1 MAAALTWE
9 KQGDTLALKGELD
22 RDTLLSFWNARQQ
35 QMNAVQTVDVS
46 GLSHVDSAGLAMLV
60 RLRGERPEAPFV
72 LSGVSANLQ
81 MLMSLYGVEF
91 EFSQNACI

>member
-1 MAAALTWE
+1 MTAALTWD
-9 KQGDTLALKGELD
+9 KQGETLALKGELD

-35 QMNAVQTVDVS
+35 QMNAVQTVDVA

-60 RLRGERPEAPFV
+60 RLRGERPDAPFV

-91 EFSQNACI
+91 EFSQNA

>member
-1 MAAALTWE
+1 MTAALTWE
-9 KQGDTLALKGELD
+9 KQGETLALKGELD

-35 QMNAVQTVDVS
+35 QMNAVQTVDVA

-60 RLRGERPEAPFV
+60 RLRGERPDTPFV

-91 EFSQNACI
+91 EFSQNA

>member
-1 MAAALTWE
+1 MTAALTWE
-9 KQGDTLALKGELD
+9 KQGETLALKGELD

-35 QMNAVQTVDVS
+35 QMNAVQTVDVA

-60 RLRGERPEAPFV
+60 RLRGERPDAPFV

-91 EFSQNACI
+91 EFSQNE

>member
-1 MAAALTWE
+1 MTAALTWE
-9 KQGDTLALKGELD
+9 KQGETLALKGELD
-22 RDTLLSFWNARQQ
+22 RDTLLSFWNTRQQ
-35 QMNAVQTVDVS
+35 QMNAVQTVDVA

-60 RLRGERPEAPFV
+60 RLRGERPDAPFV

-91 EFSQNACI
+91 EFSQNA

>member
-1 MAAALTWE
+1 MTAALTWE
-9 KQGDTLALKGELD
+9 KQGETLALKGELD

-35 QMNAVQTVDVS
+35 QMNAVQTVDVA

-60 RLRGERPEAPFV
+60 RLRGERSDAPFV

-91 EFSQNACI
+91 EFSQNA

>member
-1 MAAALTWE
+1 MTAALTWE
-9 KQGDTLALKGELD
+9 KQGNTLALKGELD

-60 RLRGERPEAPFV
+60 RLRGECPEAPFV

-91 EFSQNACI
+91 EFSQNA

>member
-1 MAAALTWE
+1 MTAALTWE
-9 KQGDTLALKGELD
+9 KQGETLALKGELD

-35 QMNAVQTVDVS
+35 QMNAVQTVDVA

-60 RLRGERPEAPFV
+60 RLRGERPDAPFV

-91 EFSQNACI
+91 EFSQNA

>member
-1 MAAALTWE
+1 MTAALMWE
-9 KQGDTLALKGELD
+9 KQGETLALNGKLD

-91 EFSQNACI
+91 EFSQNA

>member
-1 MAAALTWE
+1 MTAALTWE
-9 KQGDTLALKGELD
+9 KQGETLALNGELD
-22 RDTLLSFWNARQQ
+22 RDTLLSFWNVRQQ
-35 QMNAVQTVDVS
+35 QMSAVQTVDVS
-46 GLSHVDSAGLAMLV
+46 GLGHVDSAGLAMLV

-91 EFSQNACI
+91 EFSQNA

>member
-1 MAAALTWE
+1 MTAALTWE
-9 KQGDTLALKGELD
+9 KQGETLSLNGELD

-35 QMNAVQTVDVS
+35 QMSAVQTVDVS

-91 EFSQNACI
+91 EFSQNA

>member
-1 MAAALTWE
+1 MTAALTWE
-9 KQGDTLALKGELD
+9 KQGETLALKGELD

-35 QMNAVQTVDVS
+35 QMNAVQTVDVA

-60 RLRGERPEAPFV
+60 RLRGERPDAPFV
-72 LSGVSANLQ
+72 LSGVSVNLQ

-91 EFSQNACI
+91 EFSQNA

>member
-1 MAAALTWE
+1 MTAALTWE
-9 KQGDTLALKGELD
+9 KQGETLVLNGELD

-35 QMNAVQTVDVS
+35 QMSAVQTVDVS

-91 EFSQNACI
+91 EFSQNA

>member
-1 MAAALTWE
+1 MTAVLTWE
-9 KQGDTLALKGELD
+9 KQGETLTLNGELD

-35 QMNAVQTVDVS
+35 QMSAVQTVDVS

-91 EFSQNACI
+91 EFSQNA

>member
-1 MAAALTWE
+1 MTAALTWE
-9 KQGDTLALKGELD
+9 KQGETLALKGELD
-22 RDTLLSFWNARQQ
+22 RDTLLSFWNTRQQ
-35 QMNAVQTVDVS
+35 QMTAVQTVDVA

-60 RLRGERPEAPFV
+60 RLRGERPDAPFV

-91 EFSQNACI
+91 EFSQNA

>member
-1 MAAALTWE
+1 MTAELTWE
-9 KQGDTLALKGELD
+9 KQGETLALKGELD

-35 QMNAVQTVDVS
+35 QMNAVQTVDVA

-60 RLRGERPEAPFV
+60 RLRGERPDAPFV

-91 EFSQNACI
+91 EFSQNA

>member
-1 MAAALTWE
+1 MTAALTWK
-9 KQGDTLALKGELD
+9 KQGETLALNGELG

-35 QMNAVQTVDVS
+35 QMSAVQTVDVS

-91 EFSQNACI
+91 EFSQNA

>member
-1 MAAALTWE
+1 MTAALTWE
-9 KQGDTLALKGELD
+9 KQGETLALKGELD
-22 RDTLLSFWNARQQ
+22 RDTLLPFWNARQQ
-35 QMNAVQTVDVS
+35 QMNAVQTVDIA

-60 RLRGERPEAPFV
+60 RLRGERPDAPFV

-91 EFSQNACI
+91 EFSQNA

>member
-1 MAAALTWE
+1 MTAALTWE
-9 KQGDTLALKGELD
+9 KQGETLTLNGELD

-35 QMNAVQTVDVS
+35 QMSAVQTVDVS

-91 EFSQNACI
+91 EFSQNA

>member
-1 MAAALTWE
+1 MTAVLTWE
-9 KQGDTLALKGELD
+9 KQGETLTLNGELD

-35 QMNAVQTVDVS
+35 QMSAVQTLDVS

-91 EFSQNACI
+91 EFSQNA

>member
-1 MAAALTWE
+1 MTAALTWE
-9 KQGDTLALKGELD
+9 KQGETLALSGELD

-35 QMNAVQTVDVS
+35 QMSAVQTVDVS

-91 EFSQNACI
+91 EFSQNA

>member
-1 MAAALTWE
+1 MTAALTWE
-9 KQGDTLALKGELD
+9 KQGETLALKGELD

-60 RLRGERPEAPFV
+60 RLRGERQEAPFV

-91 EFSQNACI
+91 EFSQNA

>member
-1 MAAALTWE
+1 MTAALTWE
-9 KQGDTLALKGELD
+9 KQGETLALKGELD

-35 QMNAVQTVDVS
+35 QMGAVQTVDVS

-91 EFSQNACI
+91 EFSQNA

>member
-1 MAAALTWE
+1 MTAALTWE
-9 KQGDTLALKGELD
+9 KQGETLALKGELD

-35 QMNAVQTVDVS
+35 QMNAVQTVDVA
-46 GLSHVDSAGLAMLV
+46 GLSHVDSTGLAMLV
-60 RLRGERPEAPFV
+60 RLRGERPDAPFV

-91 EFSQNACI
+91 EFSQNA

>member
-1 MAAALTWE
+1 MTAVLTWE
-9 KQGDTLALKGELD
+9 KQGETLTLKGELD

-35 QMNAVQTVDVS
+35 QMNAVQTVDVA

-60 RLRGERPEAPFV
+60 RLRGERPDAPFV
-72 LSGVSANLQ
+72 LSGVNANLQ

-91 EFSQNACI
+91 EFSQNA

>member
-1 MAAALTWE
+1 MTAALTWE
-9 KQGDTLALKGELD
+9 KQGNALALKGELD

-60 RLRGERPEAPFV
+60 RLRGECPEAPFV

-91 EFSQNACI
+91 EFSQNA

>member
-1 MAAALTWE
+1 MTAALTWE
-9 KQGDTLALKGELD
+9 KQGETLALKGELD

-35 QMNAVQTVDVS
+35 PMGAVQTVDVS

-91 EFSQNACI
+91 EFSQNV

>member
-1 MAAALTWE
+1 MTAALTWE
-9 KQGDTLALKGELD
+9 KQGETLTLKGELD

-35 QMNAVQTVDVS
+35 QMNAVQTVDVA

-60 RLRGERPEAPFV
+60 RLRGERPDAPFV

-91 EFSQNACI
+91 EFSQNA

>member
-1 MAAALTWE
+1 MTAALTWE
-9 KQGDTLALKGELD
+9 KQGETLALYGELD

-35 QMNAVQTVDVS
+35 QMSAVQTVDVS
-46 GLSHVDSAGLAMLV
+46 GLSHVDSAGPAMLV

-91 EFSQNACI
+91 EFSQNA

>member
-1 MAAALTWE
+1 MTAALTWE
-9 KQGDTLALKGELD
+9 KQGETLALKGELD

-35 QMNAVQTVDVS
+35 QMNAVQTVDVA

-60 RLRGERPEAPFV
+60 RLQGERPDAPFV

-91 EFSQNACI
+91 EFSQNA

>member
-1 MAAALTWE
+1 MTAALTWE
-9 KQGDTLALKGELD
+9 KQGETLALKGELD

-35 QMNAVQTVDVS
+35 QMSAVQTVDVS

-91 EFSQNACI
+91 EFSQNA

>member
-1 MAAALTWE
+1 MTAALTWE
-9 KQGDTLALKGELD
+9 KQGETLALKGELD

-91 EFSQNACI
+91 EFSQNA

>member
-1 MAAALTWE
+1 MTAALAWE
-9 KQGDTLALKGELD
+9 KQGETLTLKGELD

-35 QMNAVQTVDVS
+35 QMNAVQTVDVA

-60 RLRGERPEAPFV
+60 RLRGERPDAPFV

-91 EFSQNACI
+91 EFSQNA

>member
-1 MAAALTWE
+1 MTAALTWE
-9 KQGDTLALKGELD
+9 KQGETLALKGELD

-60 RLRGERPEAPFV
+60 RLRGERPDAPFV

-91 EFSQNACI
+91 EFSQNA

>member
-1 MAAALTWE
+1 
-9 KQGDTLALKGELD
+9 
-22 RDTLLSFWNARQQ
+22 SFWNARQQ
-35 QMNAVQTVDVS
+35 QMSAVQTVDVS

-91 EFSQNACI
+91 EFSQNA

>member
-1 MAAALTWE
+1 MTAALTWE
-9 KQGDTLALKGELD
+9 KQGETLTLKGELD

-60 RLRGERPEAPFV
+60 RLRGERPDAPFV

-91 EFSQNACI
+91 EFSQNA

>member
-1 MAAALTWE
+1 MTAALTWE
-9 KQGDTLALKGELD
+9 KQGETLSLKGELD

-35 QMNAVQTVDVS
+35 QMNAVQTVDVA

-60 RLRGERPEAPFV
+60 RLRGERPDAPFV

-91 EFSQNACI
+91 EFSQNA